1 MRSAYLF
8 AAALLLALAAAAP
21 AADLAASTPLY
32 WGPTSPWGYLQKPRV
47 KAALRITKEQDKRI
61 QAALNKSINLRED
74 FDATAKITG
83 PGKEARTRAYLTR
96 RTEEVF
102 RSLRGVLTARQ
113 EKRLRQ
119 IMLQQWGM
127 GLFDHPEIRKAL
139 RIGDREVRALR
150 AAWDKL
156 EQDAAA
162 EIRAKRMSPQ
172 ESHRK
177 FAHMAFGVPER
188 VRAVLTEAQRKTLEG
203 MLGEPHDF
211 NP

>member
-8 AAALLLALAAAAP
+8 APALLVALAAAAP
-21 AADLAASTPLY
+21 ADELADSTPLY
-32 WGPTSPWGYLQKPRV
+32 WGPTSPWGYLQKPAV

-61 QAALNKSINLRED
+61 QAALNKSVKFRED
-74 FDATAKITG
+74 LDATAKITG

-139 RIGDREVRALR
+139 RIGDKEVRELR
-150 AAWDKL
+150 SAWEKL
-156 EQDAAA
+156 EQ
-162 EIRAKRMSPQ
+162 EIGRA
-172 ESHRK
+172 H
-177 FAHMAFGVPER
+177 V
-188 VRAVLTEAQRKTLEG
+188 
-203 MLGEPHDF
+203 
-211 NP
+211 